1 MSLSEEMRNTSI
13 HNEFTYQIICIL
25 RKKIVQCLIEILD
38 TFNYKFNVVLAN
50 RKYLT
55 KKPRP
60 RDFPLT

>member
-1 MSLSEEMRNTSI
+1 MKKIILFQSEFISSI
-13 HNEFTYQIICIL
+13 LTFMYFE
-25 RKKIVQCLIEILD
+25 KKIVQCLIEILD

-50 RKYLT
+50 GKYLT

>member
-1 MSLSEEMRNTSI
+1 MKKIILFQSEFISSI
-13 HNEFTYQIICIL
+13 LTFMYFE
-25 RKKIVQCLIEILD
+25 KKIVQCLIEILD

-60 RDFPLT
+60 WDFPLT

>member
-1 MSLSEEMRNTSI
+1 MKKIILFQSEFISSI
-13 HNEFTYQIICIL
+13 LTFMYFE
-25 RKKIVQCLIEILD
+25 KKIVQCLIEILD

-50 RKYLT
+50 RTYLT